1 MDSLD
6 SKTLYKLYEYVKK
19 TTAPKRKK
27 PAPKKVKVQY
37 SEADATKKITELE
50 RTLQKFEQPAPHVK
64 GRFRSSACCNAPFLC
79 SVACM
84 PNDTNHVC

>member
-6 SKTLYKLYEYVKK
+6 PKTLYKLYEYVKK

-64 GRFRSSACCNAPFLC
+64 GMFRSSAC
-79 SVACM
+79 
-84 PNDTNHVC
+84 